1 MQKIQ
6 AFKKLLSSSKKIVIT
21 THQKPDADALGSSLG
36 LAGILEKMGHQTTVI
51 APTDYPS
58 FLNWMQGNDDVIV
71 FTQEKEQEINEIIQ
85 DAEVVF
91 CLDFSSLHRINQLGA
106 LIEKSSA
113 VKVLIDHHLDPD
125 DFADYVCWDVKAA
138 ATAELIFKL
147 FDQLDLIHL
156 VDEGIGEALYAGI
169 MTDTGSFKHSNTTKS
184 VHMVTARLIEM
195 GVDTAKV
202 ARLIYD
208 DNSLNRLRFVGF
220 ALNQRL
226 KLMKEYRTAYF
237 AITAADL
244 EKFHSQT
251 GDTEGLVN
259 YALSLRGVVFAAI
272 IIDRGELVKL
282 SLRSVGDFAVNDL
295 ANQYFEGGGHK
306 NAAGGKSNLSLEETV
321 AKFEALLPQYKE
333 QLNAKIQKINA
344 DA

>member
-1 MQKIQ
+1 MLKW
-6 AFKKLLSSSKKIVIT
+6 
-21 THQKPDADALGSSLG
+21 
-36 LAGILEKMGHQTTVI
+36 
-51 APTDYPS
+51 S
-58 FLNWMQGNDDVIV
+58 FAWISPAYTASINWVL
-71 FTQEKEQEINEIIQ
+71 IIQ
-85 DAEVVF
+85 
-91 CLDFSSLHRINQLGA
+91 R
-106 LIEKSSA
+106 SSA

-125 DFADYVCWDVKAA
+125 DFADFICWDVKAA

-147 FDQLDLIHL
+147 FDELDLIHL
-156 VDEGIGEALYAGI
+156 VDQEIGEALYAGI

-184 VHMVTARLIEM
+184 VHMITARLIEL
-195 GVDTAKV
+195 GVDTSKV

-208 DNSLNRLRFVGF
+208 DNSLNRLRFLGF
-220 ALNQRL
+220 ALSQRL
-226 KLMKEYRTAYF
+226 KLLKKYNTAYF
-237 AITAADL
+237 TITAADL
-244 EKFHSQT
+244 ERFHSQT

-272 IIDRGELVKL
+272 IIDRTELVKL
-282 SLRSVGDFAVNDL
+282 SFRSVGDFAVNDL

-306 NAAGGKSNLSLEETV
+306 NAAGGKSNLTLDETI